1 MLNEIEIDHII
12 IIRFEERAGVW
23 DVGSEVSEEGE
34 NSNTNSGGIR
44 GGSSY
49 NNGGFRVGGWV
60 GISGVRVVNEIGDGG
75 AEDGLS
81 N

>member
-12 IIRFEERAGVW
+12 IIRFEERAVVW
-23 DVGSEVSEEGE
+23 DVRSGVSGE
-34 NSNTNSGGIR
+34 RANSNTNSGGIR

-49 NNGGFRVGGWV
+49 NGGFSVGGWV
-60 GISGVRVVNEIGDGG
+60 GISGVRVVNEISDGG
-75 AEDGLS
+75 AGDGLA